1 MDKLLVMRW
10 WQVPREEIPEDR
22 DAQIE
27 WLFTWWERIDAWIDE
42 HRAVDLPVRRRG
54 ARGDV
59 RAH

>member
-1 MDKLLVMRW
+1 MDKVLVMRW
-10 WQVPREEIPEDR
+10 WQVSREEIPEDR

-42 HRAVDLPVRRRG
+42 HRAADLPVRRRG